1 MSKNLSK
8 AFFTSIPTV
17 KDTVSKEVFSII
29 NQNIRT
35 TLPAIVVNV
44 EDYPTLQCIDVQPLI
59 GSTYTDGDTYK
70 SPKIKKVFVKMPNSG
85 TFKETYPI
93 KVDDVVTLHWTN
105 KDLNEYLNQSSKNEF
120 AFPDEDDRWELNGVY
135 VTVGFGTRSDNQSPD
150 PDNYVFKTENG
161 GYSLVITPSGNV
173 TEDSVNK
180 VVNNETSVENNNTS
194 TVNTSTRE
202 ENSTEHNINTDAFTV
217 TAPQSTVDGLLN
229 ITGVTS
235 APIFQGVIQ
244 GVGGGNATSDKEFS
258 ATKLHA
264 GDGAT
269 GTVVTQNGITL
280 QFVDGIC
287 ISIS

>member
-8 AFFTSIPTV
+8 SFFTSLPTV

-29 NQNIRT
+29 NQNVRV

-44 EDYPTLQCIDVQPLI
+44 GDYSTLQCIDVQPLI
-59 GSTYTDGDTYK
+59 GATYTDGDTYK
-70 SPKIKKVFVKMPNSG
+70 SPKIKKVFVKLANAG
-85 TFKETYPI
+85 TFKQTYPI
-93 KVDDVVTLHWTN
+93 KVGDIMTLHWSHRDMNT
-105 KDLNEYLNQSSKNEF
+105 YLNSSSKTEF
-120 AFPDEDDRWELNGVY
+120 VYPDEDDKWGNNDVY
-135 VTVGFGTRSDNQSPD
+135 ATVGFGTRSDNQSPD

-161 GYSLVITPSGNV
+161 DYSLVITPSGDV
-173 TEDSVNK
+173 TEDSKNK
-180 VVNNETSVENNNTS
+180 VSNNETSVENNNSS

-202 ENSTEHNINTDAFTV
+202 ENSTAHNINTDTFTV

-244 GVGGGNATSDKEFS
+244 GVGGGNAISNKEFS

>member
-1 MSKNLSK
+1 MAKNLSK
-8 AFFTSIPTV
+8 SFFTSLPTV
-17 KDTVSKEVFSII
+17 KDTVSKETISVI
-29 NQNIRT
+29 NQNIRV

-44 EDYPTLQCIDVQPLI
+44 EDYPSSQCIDVQPLI
-59 GSTYTDGDTYK
+59 GSTYTDGDYYK
-70 SPKIKKVFVKMPNSG
+70 SPKIKKVFVKMNNAG

-93 KVDDVVTLHWTN
+93 KVDDIVTLHWTH
-105 KDLNEYLNQSSKNEF
+105 KDLNSYLNLSDKKEF
-120 AFPDEDDRWELNGVY
+120 SFPDEDDRWELNDVY
-135 VTVGFGTRSDNQSPD
+135 ATVGFGTRSDNQSPD

-161 GYSLVITPSGNV
+161 DYSLVITPSGNV

-180 VVNNETSVENNNTS
+180 IVNNETSVENNNSS

-202 ENSTEHNINTDAFTV
+202 ENSTEHNINTDTFTV
-217 TAPQSTVDGLLN
+217 KAPQSTVDGLLD

-244 GVGGGNATSDKEFS
+244 GVGGGNANSDKEFS

-269 GTVVTQNGITL
+269 GTVVTQSGVTL
-280 QFVDGIC
+280 VFVDGIC
-287 ISIS
+287 VSIS